1 MMEDY
6 PGPKKDQGEIIICTG
21 HLAVDEM
28 VPSEFRSGL
37 GHIPLVLDQFS
48 RNVIVFC
55 EQLPF
60 EFV

>member
-55 EQLPF
+55 
-60 EFV
+60 